1 MRRNASLSI
10 LGGALLLAGHAASAS
25 ELALQG
31 YAGYAVV
38 DTDSDADI
46 ECVSR
51 ACPGVFDDTLFYG
64 LSLGFQEGIVGGQ
77 LIVSQDV
84 DEDPRVS
91 LAQLSLSHTGESFMA
106 SGRAG
111 RIIVP
116 LGLYGS
122 TRITP
127 NTRPGLVLPQSF
139 VLNSFYDLLTLSE
152 EGVAVDLQSGGWTF
166 KAAAYKPDKE
176 TVETVLLTPG
186 VLLPLPGNP
195 SGNLLGNVVDSLL
208 FLLFGTDPQAS
219 TPGQPGSQVVSSS
232 RSSRGYYGGVA
243 YENDGLRSDFG
254 YTDLEL
260 LGVDF
265 RSLNAGIEYAFDA
278 WQPSLELFQL
288 DVGDGEKV
296 DGGSATLVYNGDSWQ
311 LFANAVR
318 LGTDDAEARETVF
331 GGAYYWN
338 NWAAKLARHDIDS
351 DFPQVSTE
359 DSLRSTVLSL
369 AYSFN

>member
-1 MRRNASLSI
+1 MRRNASPSI
-10 LGGALLLAGHAASAS
+10 LAGALLLAGHAALAS

-31 YAGYAVV
+31 YAGYALA

-51 ACPGVFDDTLFYG
+51 ACPGVLDDTLFYG

-84 DEDPRVS
+84 DEGPRVS
-91 LAQLSLSHTGESFMA
+91 LAQLSLSHTGERLQA

-139 VLNSFYDLLTLSE
+139 LLNDFYDLLTLSE
-152 EGVAVDLQSGGWTF
+152 EGVAVDLHSGGWTF
-166 KAAAYKPDKE
+166 KAAAYQPDEE
-176 TVETVLLTPG
+176 TVETALLPPG
-186 VLLPLPGNP
+186 GLLPLPSGP
-195 SGNLLGNVVDSLL
+195 TGNLLGNVVDGLL
-208 FLLFGTDPQAS
+208 FLLFGTDPQLS
-219 TPGQPGSQVVSSS
+219 TPGQPGGQVVTSK
-232 RSSRGYYGGVA
+232 RTSRGYYGGLA
-243 YENDGLRSDFG
+243 YENNGLRTDFG
-254 YTDLEL
+254 YTDLDL
-260 LGVDF
+260 LGVDL
-265 RSLNAGIEYAFDA
+265 RSLNAGVEYAVGA
-278 WQPSLELFQL
+278 WQPSLELFEL
-288 DVGDGEKV
+288 EMAGSDEVR
-296 DGGSATLVYNGDSWQ
+296 GGSATLVYNGDSWQ
-311 LFANAVR
+311 LFANAVQ
-318 LGTDDAEARETVF
+318 LGTDDTEARETVF

-338 NWAAKLARHDIDS
+338 NWAAKLARHNIDS
-351 DFPQVSTE
+351 DFPQVSAE

>member
-1 MRRNASLSI
+1 MRRNANLSI
-10 LGGALLLAGHAASAS
+10 LGGALLLAGHAAPAS

-31 YAGYAVV
+31 YAGYALV
-38 DTDSDADI
+38 DTDAGSL

-51 ACPGVFDDTLFYG
+51 ACPGVLDDTLFYG

-77 LIVSQDV
+77 LILSQDV

-91 LAQLSLSHTGESFMA
+91 LAQLSLSHTGESMQV

-139 VLNSFYDLLTLSE
+139 LLNSFYDLLTLSE
-152 EGVAVDLQSGGWTF
+152 EGVAVELRSGGWSF
-166 KAAAYKPDKE
+166 KAAAYEPDKE
-176 TVETVLLTPG
+176 TVETVLLPPG
-186 VLLPLPGNP
+186 GLLPIAGPNGNVL
-195 SGNLLGNVVDSLL
+195 GNLVDAVL
-208 FLLFGTDPQAS
+208 FLLFGPADAPPV
-219 TPGQPGSQVVSSS
+219 PGQPGSQVVTSK
-232 RSSRGYYGGVA
+232 RTSRGYYGGLA
-243 YENDGLRSDFG
+243 YENNGLRTDFG
-254 YTDLEL
+254 YTDLNL

-265 RSLNAGIEYAFDA
+265 RSLNAGVEYAFGA
-278 WQPSLELFQL
+278 WQPSLELFEF
-288 DVGDGEKV
+288 DVDNGDEV
-296 DGGSATLVYNGDSWQ
+296 RGGSATLVYNGDSWQ

-318 LGTDDAEARETVF
+318 LGTDETEARETVF

-351 DFPQVSTE
+351 DLPQVSAE